1 MGGPTFLS
9 DLVTYLGIAFAA
21 YWIIGSLLLRLPPLF
36 VNKKLSRRL
45 KDVRVI
51 AHRGSKCEGFPEV
64 QKLG

>member
-1 MGGPTFLS
+1 
-9 DLVTYLGIAFAA
+9 
-21 YWIIGSLLLRLPPLF
+21 LPPLF